1 MDEICHCHRVGFWG
15 FGEHL
20 PSYVALVCG
29 IAFFDASTPEN
40 LAMFLLSGCAALFS
54 FALIAVLELLRKKQ
68 QTSPK

>member
-1 MDEICHCHRVGFWG
+1 MDEICHCHRV
-15 FGEHL
+15 
-20 PSYVALVCG
+20 
-29 IAFFDASTPEN
+29 AFFDASTPEN

>member
-1 MDEICHCHRVGFWG
+1 MDEICHCHRVA
-15 FGEHL
+15 FGAL
-20 PSYVALVCG
+20 GAFALYVALVCNC
-29 IAFFDASTPEN
+29 FFDASTPEN

>member
-1 MDEICHCHRVGFWG
+1 MWLWCAE
-15 FGEHL
+15 L
-20 PSYVALVCG
+20 L
-29 IAFFDASTPEN
+29 FDASTPEN

>member
-1 MDEICHCHRVGFWG
+1 MWLWCAE
-15 FGEHL
+15 L
-20 PSYVALVCG
+20 L
-29 IAFFDASTPEN
+29 FFDASTPEN

>member
-1 MDEICHCHRVGFWG
+1 MKFVIVIEWLLGLWG
-15 FGEHL
+15 AFAL
-20 PSYVALVCG
+20 YVALVCG

-54 FALIAVLELLRKKQ
+54 FALIAVLEMLRKKQ

>member
-1 MDEICHCHRVGFWG
+1 MKFVIVIEWLLGLWG
-15 FGEHL
+15 AFAL
-20 PSYVALVCG
+20 YVALVCG

-40 LAMFLLSGCAALFS
+40 LAMFLFS